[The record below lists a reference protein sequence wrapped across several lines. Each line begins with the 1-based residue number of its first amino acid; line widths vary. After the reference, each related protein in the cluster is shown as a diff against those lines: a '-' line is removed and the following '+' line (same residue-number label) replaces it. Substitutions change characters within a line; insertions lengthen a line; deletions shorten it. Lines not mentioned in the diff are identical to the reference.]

1 VVIWGYSGVLDSN
14 WRYASIMVDM
24 NGIRADCCIIGI
36 SGDCSVYI
44 VVLSI

>member
-1 VVIWGYSGVLDSN
+1 MGVLASIR
-14 WRYASIMVDM
+14 WYAYIMVDM

-36 SGDCSVYI
+36 LGDCSVYI

>member
-36 SGDCSVYI
+36 LGDCSVYI